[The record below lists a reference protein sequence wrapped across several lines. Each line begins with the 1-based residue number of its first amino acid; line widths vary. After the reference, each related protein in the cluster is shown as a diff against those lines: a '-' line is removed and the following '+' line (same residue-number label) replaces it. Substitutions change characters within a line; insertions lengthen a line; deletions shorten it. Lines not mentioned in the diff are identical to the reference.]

1 MIGVTVGEFFESI
14 SNYGFYHFYLI
25 DDSTDEV
32 LLEDPDYELPDEFY
46 DAEINYINFDPNKEI
61 RVFIRTSLSVA

>member
-1 MIGVTVGEFFESI
+1 MIGVTVGEFFDNI

-32 LLEDPDYELPDEFY
+32 LLEDPDYDLPDEFY
-46 DAEINYINFDPNKEI
+46 DVNIIHIDFDPNKEI
-61 RVFIRTSLSVA
+61 RIVIHAPLSVA